1 MIIVEP
7 CAGLGNRFLGMASAY
22 HWAQQTGDELTVLW
36 KTERVMG
43 ARNEAVFSLP
53 DGIRVIHAKDFGY
66 KDKPFSHFRYQML
79 EKKLRKK
86 ADYFSDVDMTNDLFV
101 EKGNAYY
108 EEVMKN
114 NDLKFIRAFSQFHDF
129 SGIDR
134 PLEFIK
140 PTDYVREKADSVISG
155 VDSSSNIGVHI
166 RRTDN
171 QVCINNSPLEVF
183 IEAMEK
189 EIEKDDRVTF
199 YIASDDLDTILELKR
214 RFGDRNLRC
223 PRCERRRDDYHAR
236 RTNRQTEGLPLRRG
250 WSAVAYAHAR
260 DARRDAVR
268 DHVQR
273 GFGTRGL
280 FADRHREIRQPR
292 RPRPLSERELAR
304 RTLQEPLL

>member
-66 KDKPFSHFRYQML
+66 KDKPFSHFRYRML

-129 SGIDR
+129 TGIDR

-140 PTDYVREKADSVISG
+140 PTDYVREKADSVIG
-155 VDSSSNIGVHI
+155 EIDSSTNIGVHI

-171 QVCINNSPLEVF
+171 QVCINNSPIEVF
-183 IEAMEK
+183 IEAMER
-189 EIEKDDRVTF
+189 EIEKDNRVTF
-199 YIASDDLDTILELKR
+199 YIASDDPDTILELKR
-214 RFGDRNLRC
+214 RFGDRIYYMAEKNF
-223 PRCERRRDDYHAR
+223 ERDSDKGIADAFAELICLSHANKIIGSFYSTYSRIAAMLSGIELEVVKKTDD
-236 RTNRQTEGLPLRRG
+236 
-250 WSAVAYAHAR
+250 
-260 DARRDAVR
+260 
-268 DHVQR
+268 
-273 GFGTRGL
+273 
-280 FADRHREIRQPR
+280 
-292 RPRPLSERELAR
+292 
-304 RTLQEPLL
+304 

>member
-214 RFGDRNLRC
+214 RFGDRIYYMAEKNF
-223 PRCERRRDDYHAR
+223 ERDSDKGIADAFAELICLSHANKIIGSFYSTYSR
-236 RTNRQTEGLPLRRG
+236 IAAMLSGIELEVVKKT
-250 WSAVAYAHAR
+250 
-260 DARRDAVR
+260 DA
-268 DHVQR
+268 
-273 GFGTRGL
+273 
-280 FADRHREIRQPR
+280 
-292 RPRPLSERELAR
+292 
-304 RTLQEPLL
+304 

>member
-7 CAGLGNRFLGMASAY
+7 CAGLGNLFLGMASAY

-155 VDSSSNIGVHI
+155 IDSSSNIGVHI

-214 RFGDRNLRC
+214 RFGDRIYYMAEKNF
-223 PRCERRRDDYHAR
+223 ERDSDKGIADAFAELICLSHANKIIGSFYSTYSR
-236 RTNRQTEGLPLRRG
+236 IAAMLSGIELEVVKKT
-250 WSAVAYAHAR
+250 
-260 DARRDAVR
+260 DA
-268 DHVQR
+268 
-273 GFGTRGL
+273 
-280 FADRHREIRQPR
+280 
-292 RPRPLSERELAR
+292 
-304 RTLQEPLL
+304 

>member
-155 VDSSSNIGVHI
+155 IDSSSNIGVHI

-214 RFGDRNLRC
+214 RFGDRIYYMAEKNF
-223 PRCERRRDDYHAR
+223 ERDSDKGIADAFAELICLSHANKIIGSFYSTYSR
-236 RTNRQTEGLPLRRG
+236 IAAMLSGIELEVVKKT
-250 WSAVAYAHAR
+250 
-260 DARRDAVR
+260 DA
-268 DHVQR
+268 
-273 GFGTRGL
+273 
-280 FADRHREIRQPR
+280 
-292 RPRPLSERELAR
+292 
-304 RTLQEPLL
+304 

>member
-114 NDLKFIRAFSQFHDF
+114 NDIKFIRAFSQFHDF

-155 VDSSSNIGVHI
+155 IDSSSNIGVHI

-214 RFGDRNLRC
+214 RFGDRIYYMAEKNF
-223 PRCERRRDDYHAR
+223 ERDSDKGIADAFAELICLSHANKIIGSFYSTYSR
-236 RTNRQTEGLPLRRG
+236 IAAMLSGIELEVVKKT
-250 WSAVAYAHAR
+250 
-260 DARRDAVR
+260 DA
-268 DHVQR
+268 
-273 GFGTRGL
+273 
-280 FADRHREIRQPR
+280 
-292 RPRPLSERELAR
+292 
-304 RTLQEPLL
+304 

>member
-155 VDSSSNIGVHI
+155 IDSNSNIGVHI

-214 RFGDRNLRC
+214 RFGDRIYYMAEKNF
-223 PRCERRRDDYHAR
+223 ERDSDKGIADAFAELICLSHANKIIGSFYSTYSR
-236 RTNRQTEGLPLRRG
+236 IAAMLSGIELEVVKKT
-250 WSAVAYAHAR
+250 
-260 DARRDAVR
+260 DA
-268 DHVQR
+268 
-273 GFGTRGL
+273 
-280 FADRHREIRQPR
+280 
-292 RPRPLSERELAR
+292 
-304 RTLQEPLL
+304 

>member
-22 HWAQQTGDELTVLW
+22 HWAKQTGDELTVLW

-140 PTDYVREKADSVISG
+140 PTDYVREKAASVISG
-155 VDSSSNIGVHI
+155 IDSSSNIGVHI

-214 RFGDRNLRC
+214 RFGDRIYYMAEKNF
-223 PRCERRRDDYHAR
+223 ERDSDKGIADAFAELICLSHANKIIGSFYSTYSR
-236 RTNRQTEGLPLRRG
+236 IAAMLSGIELEVVKKT
-250 WSAVAYAHAR
+250 
-260 DARRDAVR
+260 DA
-268 DHVQR
+268 
-273 GFGTRGL
+273 
-280 FADRHREIRQPR
+280 
-292 RPRPLSERELAR
+292 
-304 RTLQEPLL
+304 

>member
-66 KDKPFSHFRYQML
+66 KDKPFSNFRYQML

-155 VDSSSNIGVHI
+155 IDSSSNIGVHI

-214 RFGDRNLRC
+214 RFGDRIYYMAEKNF
-223 PRCERRRDDYHAR
+223 ERDSDKGIADAFAELICLSHANKIIGSFYSTYSR
-236 RTNRQTEGLPLRRG
+236 IAAMLSGIELEVVKKT
-250 WSAVAYAHAR
+250 
-260 DARRDAVR
+260 DA
-268 DHVQR
+268 
-273 GFGTRGL
+273 
-280 FADRHREIRQPR
+280 
-292 RPRPLSERELAR
+292 
-304 RTLQEPLL
+304 

>member
-66 KDKPFSHFRYQML
+66 KDKPFSHFRYRML

-108 EEVMKN
+108 DEVMRN

-129 SGIDR
+129 SGIER

-140 PTDYVREKADSVISG
+140 PTPYVREKAESVIG
-155 VDSSSNIGVHI
+155 GIDSSTNIGVHI

-171 QVCINNSPLEVF
+171 QICINNSPLEVF

-189 EIEKDDRVTF
+189 EIKKDDRVTF

-214 RFGDRNLRC
+214 RFGDRIYYMAEKNF
-223 PRCERRRDDYHAR
+223 ERDSDKGIADAFAELICLSHANKIIGSFYSTYSRIAAMLSGIELEVVKKTDD
-236 RTNRQTEGLPLRRG
+236 
-250 WSAVAYAHAR
+250 
-260 DARRDAVR
+260 
-268 DHVQR
+268 
-273 GFGTRGL
+273 
-280 FADRHREIRQPR
+280 
-292 RPRPLSERELAR
+292 
-304 RTLQEPLL
+304 

>member
-101 EKGNAYY
+101 EMGNAYY

-155 VDSSSNIGVHI
+155 IDSSSNIGVHI

-214 RFGDRNLRC
+214 RFGDRIYYMAEKNF
-223 PRCERRRDDYHAR
+223 ERDSDKGIADAFAELICLSHANKIIGSFYSTYSR
-236 RTNRQTEGLPLRRG
+236 IAAMLSGIELEVVKKT
-250 WSAVAYAHAR
+250 
-260 DARRDAVR
+260 DA
-268 DHVQR
+268 
-273 GFGTRGL
+273 
-280 FADRHREIRQPR
+280 
-292 RPRPLSERELAR
+292 
-304 RTLQEPLL
+304 

>member
-134 PLEFIK
+134 PFEFIK

-155 VDSSSNIGVHI
+155 IDSSSNIGVHI

-214 RFGDRNLRC
+214 RFGDRIYYMAEKNF
-223 PRCERRRDDYHAR
+223 ERDSDKGIADAFAELICLSHANKIIGSFYSTYSR
-236 RTNRQTEGLPLRRG
+236 IAAMLSGIELEVVKKT
-250 WSAVAYAHAR
+250 
-260 DARRDAVR
+260 DA
-268 DHVQR
+268 
-273 GFGTRGL
+273 
-280 FADRHREIRQPR
+280 
-292 RPRPLSERELAR
+292 
-304 RTLQEPLL
+304 

>member
-140 PTDYVREKADSVISG
+140 PTDYVREKADSVING
-155 VDSSSNIGVHI
+155 IDSSSNIGVHI

-214 RFGDRNLRC
+214 RFGDRIYYMAEKNF
-223 PRCERRRDDYHAR
+223 ERDSDKGIADAFAELICLSHANKIIGSFYSTYSR
-236 RTNRQTEGLPLRRG
+236 IAAMLSGIELEVVKKT
-250 WSAVAYAHAR
+250 
-260 DARRDAVR
+260 DA
-268 DHVQR
+268 
-273 GFGTRGL
+273 
-280 FADRHREIRQPR
+280 
-292 RPRPLSERELAR
+292 
-304 RTLQEPLL
+304 

>member
-1 MIIVEP
+1 MRP
-7 CAGLGNRFLGMASAY
+7 
-22 HWAQQTGDELTVLW
+22 
-36 KTERVMG
+36 
-43 ARNEAVFSLP
+43 FSLP

-134 PLEFIK
+134 PFEFIK

-155 VDSSSNIGVHI
+155 IDSSSNIGVHI

-214 RFGDRNLRC
+214 RFGDRIYYMAEKNF
-223 PRCERRRDDYHAR
+223 ERDSDKGIADAFAELICLSHANKIIGSFYSTYSR
-236 RTNRQTEGLPLRRG
+236 IAAMLSGIELEVVKKT
-250 WSAVAYAHAR
+250 
-260 DARRDAVR
+260 DA
-268 DHVQR
+268 
-273 GFGTRGL
+273 
-280 FADRHREIRQPR
+280 
-292 RPRPLSERELAR
+292 
-304 RTLQEPLL
+304 

>member
-155 VDSSSNIGVHI
+155 IDSSSNIGVHI

-189 EIEKDDRVTF
+189 EIGKDDRVTF

-214 RFGDRNLRC
+214 RFGDRIYYMAEKNF
-223 PRCERRRDDYHAR
+223 ERDSDKGIADAFAELICLSHANKIIGSFYSTYSR
-236 RTNRQTEGLPLRRG
+236 IAAMLSGIELEVVKKT
-250 WSAVAYAHAR
+250 
-260 DARRDAVR
+260 DA
-268 DHVQR
+268 
-273 GFGTRGL
+273 
-280 FADRHREIRQPR
+280 
-292 RPRPLSERELAR
+292 
-304 RTLQEPLL
+304 

>member
-108 EEVMKN
+108 EEIMKN

-155 VDSSSNIGVHI
+155 IDSSSNIGVHI

-214 RFGDRNLRC
+214 RFGDRIYYMAEKNF
-223 PRCERRRDDYHAR
+223 ERDSDKGIADAFAELICLSHANKIIGSFYSTYSR
-236 RTNRQTEGLPLRRG
+236 IAAMLSGIELEVVKKT
-250 WSAVAYAHAR
+250 
-260 DARRDAVR
+260 DA
-268 DHVQR
+268 
-273 GFGTRGL
+273 
-280 FADRHREIRQPR
+280 
-292 RPRPLSERELAR
+292 
-304 RTLQEPLL
+304 

>member
-114 NDLKFIRAFSQFHDF
+114 NDLKCIRAFSQFHDF

-155 VDSSSNIGVHI
+155 IDSSSNIGVHI

-214 RFGDRNLRC
+214 RFGDRIYYMAEKNF
-223 PRCERRRDDYHAR
+223 ERDSDKGIADAFAELICLSHANKIIGSFYSTYSR
-236 RTNRQTEGLPLRRG
+236 IAAMLSGIELEVVKKT
-250 WSAVAYAHAR
+250 
-260 DARRDAVR
+260 DA
-268 DHVQR
+268 
-273 GFGTRGL
+273 
-280 FADRHREIRQPR
+280 
-292 RPRPLSERELAR
+292 
-304 RTLQEPLL
+304 

>member
-108 EEVMKN
+108 EEIMKN

-155 VDSSSNIGVHI
+155 IDSSSNIGVHI

-214 RFGDRNLRC
+214 RFGDRIYYMAEKNF
-223 PRCERRRDDYHAR
+223 ERDSDKGIADAFAELICLSHANKIIGSFYSTYSRIAAMLSGIELEVVKKTDD
-236 RTNRQTEGLPLRRG
+236 
-250 WSAVAYAHAR
+250 
-260 DARRDAVR
+260 
-268 DHVQR
+268 
-273 GFGTRGL
+273 
-280 FADRHREIRQPR
+280 
-292 RPRPLSERELAR
+292 
-304 RTLQEPLL
+304 

>member
-140 PTDYVREKADSVISG
+140 STDYVREKADSVISG
-155 VDSSSNIGVHI
+155 IDNSSNIGVHI

-214 RFGDRNLRC
+214 RFGDRIYYMAEKNF
-223 PRCERRRDDYHAR
+223 ERDSDKGIADAFAELICLSHANKIIGSFYSTYSR
-236 RTNRQTEGLPLRRG
+236 IAAMLSGIELEVVKKT
-250 WSAVAYAHAR
+250 
-260 DARRDAVR
+260 DA
-268 DHVQR
+268 
-273 GFGTRGL
+273 
-280 FADRHREIRQPR
+280 
-292 RPRPLSERELAR
+292 
-304 RTLQEPLL
+304 

>member
-43 ARNEAVFSLP
+43 AGNEAVFSLP

-66 KDKPFSHFRYQML
+66 KDKPFSHFRYRML

-129 SGIDR
+129 AGIDR

-140 PTDYVREKADSVISG
+140 PTDYVREKADSVIG
-155 VDSSSNIGVHI
+155 EIDSSTNIGVHI

-171 QVCINNSPLEVF
+171 QVCINNSPIEVF
-183 IEAMEK
+183 IEAMER
-189 EIEKDDRVTF
+189 EIEKDNRVTF
-199 YIASDDLDTILELKR
+199 YIASDDPDTILELKR
-214 RFGDRNLRC
+214 RFGDRIYYMAEKNF
-223 PRCERRRDDYHAR
+223 ERDSDKGIADAFAELICLSHANKIIGSFYSTYSR
-236 RTNRQTEGLPLRRG
+236 IAAMLSGIELEVVKKT
-250 WSAVAYAHAR
+250 
-260 DARRDAVR
+260 DA
-268 DHVQR
+268 
-273 GFGTRGL
+273 
-280 FADRHREIRQPR
+280 
-292 RPRPLSERELAR
+292 
-304 RTLQEPLL
+304 

>member
-66 KDKPFSHFRYQML
+66 KDKPFSNFRYQML

-155 VDSSSNIGVHI
+155 IDSSSNIGVHI

-171 QVCINNSPLEVF
+171 QVCINNSPIEVF
-183 IEAMEK
+183 IAAMER

-214 RFGDRNLRC
+214 RFGDRIYYMAEKNF
-223 PRCERRRDDYHAR
+223 ERDSDKGIADAFAELICLSHANKIIGSFYSTYSRIAAMLSGIELEVVKKTDD
-236 RTNRQTEGLPLRRG
+236 
-250 WSAVAYAHAR
+250 
-260 DARRDAVR
+260 
-268 DHVQR
+268 
-273 GFGTRGL
+273 
-280 FADRHREIRQPR
+280 
-292 RPRPLSERELAR
+292 
-304 RTLQEPLL
+304 

>member
-22 HWAQQTGDELTVLW
+22 HRSAAPSDKLTVLW

-155 VDSSSNIGVHI
+155 IDSSSNIGVHI

-189 EIEKDDRVTF
+189 EIETDDRGTF

-214 RFGDRNLRC
+214 RFGDRIYYMAEKNF
-223 PRCERRRDDYHAR
+223 ERDSDKGIADAFAELICLSHANKIIGSFYSTYSR
-236 RTNRQTEGLPLRRG
+236 IAAMLSGIELEVVKKT
-250 WSAVAYAHAR
+250 
-260 DARRDAVR
+260 DA
-268 DHVQR
+268 
-273 GFGTRGL
+273 
-280 FADRHREIRQPR
+280 
-292 RPRPLSERELAR
+292 
-304 RTLQEPLL
+304 

>member
-155 VDSSSNIGVHI
+155 IDSSTNIGVHI

-214 RFGDRNLRC
+214 RFGDRIYYMAEKNF
-223 PRCERRRDDYHAR
+223 ERDSDKGIADAFAELICLSHANKIIGSFYSTYSR
-236 RTNRQTEGLPLRRG
+236 IAAMLSGIELEVVKKT
-250 WSAVAYAHAR
+250 
-260 DARRDAVR
+260 DA
-268 DHVQR
+268 
-273 GFGTRGL
+273 
-280 FADRHREIRQPR
+280 
-292 RPRPLSERELAR
+292 
-304 RTLQEPLL
+304 

>member
-86 ADYFSDVDMTNDLFV
+86 ADYFSDVDMTNDWFV

-155 VDSSSNIGVHI
+155 IDSSSNIGVHI

-214 RFGDRNLRC
+214 RFGDRIYYMAEKNF
-223 PRCERRRDDYHAR
+223 ERDSDKGIADAFAELICLSHANKIIGSFYSTYSR
-236 RTNRQTEGLPLRRG
+236 IAAMLSGIELEVVKKT
-250 WSAVAYAHAR
+250 
-260 DARRDAVR
+260 DA
-268 DHVQR
+268 
-273 GFGTRGL
+273 
-280 FADRHREIRQPR
+280 
-292 RPRPLSERELAR
+292 
-304 RTLQEPLL
+304 

>member
-155 VDSSSNIGVHI
+155 IDSSSNIGVHI

-214 RFGDRNLRC
+214 RFSDRIYYMAEKNF
-223 PRCERRRDDYHAR
+223 ERDSDKGIADAFAELICLSHANKIIGSFYSTYSR
-236 RTNRQTEGLPLRRG
+236 IAAMLSGIELEVVKKT
-250 WSAVAYAHAR
+250 
-260 DARRDAVR
+260 DA
-268 DHVQR
+268 
-273 GFGTRGL
+273 
-280 FADRHREIRQPR
+280 
-292 RPRPLSERELAR
+292 
-304 RTLQEPLL
+304 

>member
-155 VDSSSNIGVHI
+155 IGSSSNIGVHI

-214 RFGDRNLRC
+214 RFGDRIYYMAEKNF
-223 PRCERRRDDYHAR
+223 ERDSDKGIADAFAELICLSHANKIIGSFYSTYSR
-236 RTNRQTEGLPLRRG
+236 IAAMLSGIELEVVKKT
-250 WSAVAYAHAR
+250 
-260 DARRDAVR
+260 DA
-268 DHVQR
+268 
-273 GFGTRGL
+273 
-280 FADRHREIRQPR
+280 
-292 RPRPLSERELAR
+292 
-304 RTLQEPLL
+304 

>member
-155 VDSSSNIGVHI
+155 IDSSSNIGVHI

-214 RFGDRNLRC
+214 SFGDRIYYMAEKNF
-223 PRCERRRDDYHAR
+223 ERDSDKGIADAFAELICLSHANKIIGSFYSTYSR
-236 RTNRQTEGLPLRRG
+236 IAAMLSGIELEVVKKT
-250 WSAVAYAHAR
+250 
-260 DARRDAVR
+260 DA
-268 DHVQR
+268 
-273 GFGTRGL
+273 
-280 FADRHREIRQPR
+280 
-292 RPRPLSERELAR
+292 
-304 RTLQEPLL
+304 

>member
-155 VDSSSNIGVHI
+155 IDSSSNIGVHI

-214 RFGDRNLRC
+214 RFGDRIYYMAEKNF
-223 PRCERRRDDYHAR
+223 ERDSDKGIADAFAELICLSHANKIIGSFYSTYSR
-236 RTNRQTEGLPLRRG
+236 IAAMISGIELEVVKKT
-250 WSAVAYAHAR
+250 
-260 DARRDAVR
+260 DA
-268 DHVQR
+268 
-273 GFGTRGL
+273 
-280 FADRHREIRQPR
+280 
-292 RPRPLSERELAR
+292 
-304 RTLQEPLL
+304 

>member
-155 VDSSSNIGVHI
+155 IDNSSNIGVHI

-214 RFGDRNLRC
+214 RFGDRIYYMAEKNF
-223 PRCERRRDDYHAR
+223 ERDSDKGIADAFAELICLSHANKIIGSFYSTYSR
-236 RTNRQTEGLPLRRG
+236 IAAMLSGIELEVVKKT
-250 WSAVAYAHAR
+250 
-260 DARRDAVR
+260 DA
-268 DHVQR
+268 
-273 GFGTRGL
+273 
-280 FADRHREIRQPR
+280 
-292 RPRPLSERELAR
+292 
-304 RTLQEPLL
+304 

>member
-155 VDSSSNIGVHI
+155 IDSSSNIGVHI

-171 QVCINNSPLEVF
+171 QVCINNSPIEVF

-214 RFGDRNLRC
+214 RFGDRIYYMAEKNF
-223 PRCERRRDDYHAR
+223 ERDSDKGIADAFAELICLSHANKIIGSFYSTYSR
-236 RTNRQTEGLPLRRG
+236 IAAMLSGIELEVVKKT
-250 WSAVAYAHAR
+250 
-260 DARRDAVR
+260 DA
-268 DHVQR
+268 
-273 GFGTRGL
+273 
-280 FADRHREIRQPR
+280 
-292 RPRPLSERELAR
+292 
-304 RTLQEPLL
+304 